1 MSARSASRESR
12 SAPPEYWRQLFAE
25 WVQKAYWHPEEAAA
39 LSLRLDPEYLRL
51 VSATELDTA
60 EEYAIYRERIDL
72 IERLQRS
79 RNEQLGPSPKAFL
92 EWALSIQ
99 LEIPEDLKSVI
110 ERLSGS
116 PGDWRTKF
124 QAEQARADEL
134 QRLLDECR
142 SNVDRLKKSELEDK
156 RLSLQKIVIGMA
168 TKHYNYSPTKR
179 NAAARQIADALYQLS
194 AEHAEAGPPLSAI
207 KLDPDTVRKFLD
219 AAANDLENALA

>member
-1 MSARSASRESR
+1 MSARSASRKSR

-39 LSLRLDPEYLRL
+39 VSLRLDPEYLRL
-51 VSATELDTA
+51 VSPTELDTA

-79 RNEQLGPSPKAFL
+79 RNEPHGPNPKAFL

-110 ERLSGS
+110 ERLTGS
-116 PGDWRTKF
+116 ADDWRTKF
-124 QAEQARADEL
+124 QAAQAHADEL

-142 SNVDRLKKSELEDK
+142 STVDRLKKSDLEDK
-156 RLSLQKIVIGMA
+156 RLSLQKMAIGMA
-168 TKHYNYSPTKR
+168 AIHYDYSPTKR
-179 NAAARQIADALYQLS
+179 NAAAGQIADALYQLS
-194 AEHAEAGPPLSAI
+194 AEHADAGPPLSAI
-207 KLDPDTVRKFLD
+207 RLDEDTVRKHLK
-219 AAANDLENALA
+219 AAADDLDSQLR

>member
-1 MSARSASRESR
+1 MSARAASKDQ
-12 SAPPEYWRQLFAE
+12 WRQLFTE

-51 VSATELDTA
+51 VAADQLDTA

-99 LEIPEDLKSVI
+99 LEIPEDLKSAI

-116 PGDWRTKF
+116 ADDWRTKF
-124 QAEQARADEL
+124 QAAQARADEL

-142 SNVDRLKKSELEDK
+142 SIVDRLKKSELEDK

-179 NAAARQIADALYQLS
+179 NARRQ
-194 AEHAEAGPPLSAI
+194 
-207 KLDPDTVRKFLD
+207 
-219 AAANDLENALA
+219 ANC